1 MSYEGVKA
9 YFEAAGLGDR
19 VTVQAQASDTVEHA
33 ARAIGCRPEEIA
45 KSMLFLVGGQPVI
58 IVMAGDAKVNSSKFK
73 AAFHEKP
80 VFVPL
85 AEVPART
92 GHVPGGVCPFAL
104 KEGVAVYLDESLRR
118 FSEVHAAAGSP
129 ESTVRLS
136 LAELE
141 QHAAPQ
147 GWVDVAKGWQGAGA

>member
-9 YFEAAGLGDR
+9 YFDAAGLGDR
-19 VTVQAQASDTVEHA
+19 VTVQAQAADTVEHA
-33 ARAIGCRPEEIA
+33 AQAIGCRPEEIA
-45 KSMLFLVGGQPVI
+45 KSMLFLIGGQPVI
-58 IVMAGDAKVNSSKFK
+58 IVMAGDARVNSSKFK

-80 VFVPL
+80 VFLSPDQVP
-85 AEVPART
+85 ERT

-104 KEGVAVYLDESLRR
+104 KDGVSVYLDESLRR
-118 FSEVHAAAGSP
+118 FAVVYAAAGSP

-141 QHAAPQ
+141 RHAAPQ
-147 GWVDVAKGWQGAGA
+147 GWVDVGKGWESTVI

>member
-80 VFVPL
+80 VFVPP
-85 AEVPART
+85 AEVPERT

-104 KEGVAVYLDESLRR
+104 KDGVAVYLDESLRR
-118 FSEVHAAAGSP
+118 FAVVHAAAGSP
-129 ESTVRLS
+129 ESTVRLT

-141 QHAAPQ
+141 RHAAPR
-147 GWVDVAKGWQGAGA
+147 GWVDVAKGWQSAGV